1 MVNGGLQMNKPDFST
16 MTRKQLRAY
25 ALVHREED
33 AVFTELIKRV
43 QGSGTTYPY
52 PQTEEDFEE
61 MKRILHRRLYG
72 DDAI

>member
-1 MVNGGLQMNKPDFST
+1 MNKPDFSS

-25 ALVHREED
+25 ALAHREDD
-33 AVFTELIKRV
+33 AVFTELIDRV
-43 QGSGTTYPY
+43 RGTGTRYPY

-61 MKRILHRRLYG
+61 LKRILHRRLYG

>member
-1 MVNGGLQMNKPDFST
+1 MNKPDFST
-16 MTRKQLRAY
+16 MTKKQLRAY

-43 QGSGTTYPY
+43 QGSGTSYPC

-61 MKRILHRRLYG
+61 MKRILHRRIYG

>member
-1 MVNGGLQMNKPDFST
+1 MVNGGLQMNKLDFST

-43 QGSGTTYPY
+43 QGSGTTYLY
-52 PQTEEDFEE
+52 PQTEEDFEK

>member
-1 MVNGGLQMNKPDFST
+1 MNKPDFST
-16 MTRKQLRAY
+16 MTKKQLRAY

-43 QGSGTTYPY
+43 QGSGTSYPC
-52 PQTEEDFEE
+52 PQTEEDVEK
-61 MKRILHRRLYG
+61 MKRILHRRIYG